1 MARLVWNHKAFV
13 VALVLLVVGAV
24 NWGAKGVL
32 GKDLIAYVAGKHA
45 WLVYLLVVLVGV
57 VAFAIATRPLR
68 FERFQADLVVK
79 APVAQVQAPAKPKS
93 PESFANEVSL
103 QEKNKDTPGPQEF
116 VYVNPASAL
125 ELVNTA
131 TMSTLQHSLMTQK
144 GALVEGP
151 LPAGAPLDAA
161 FAPDQ
166 IKVELL

>member
-1 MARLVWNHKAFV
+1 MPRQRLVWNNKTFM
-13 VALVLLVVGAV
+13 VAIVLLVVGVV
-24 NWGAKGVL
+24 NWGLKGVL
-32 GKDLIAYVAGKHA
+32 GKDLISYVAGKHS
-45 WLVYLLVVLVGV
+45 WVVYLLVVLVGV
-57 VAFAIATRPLR
+57 VAFAVASRPSR
-68 FERFQADLVVK
+68 FERFVVATPTKLK
-79 APVAQVQAPAKPKS
+79 APEVKK
-93 PESFANEVSL
+93 PESFANEVAN
-103 QEKNKDTPGPQEF
+103 QEKYKETPGPQEF

>member
-1 MARLVWNHKAFV
+1 MAPRLVWNNKTFM
-13 VALVLLVVGAV
+13 VAIVLLVVGVV
-24 NWGAKGVL
+24 NWGAKAVL

-45 WLVYLLVVLVGV
+45 WVVYLLVVLVGV
-57 VAFAIATRPLR
+57 VAFAVASRPAR
-68 FERFQADLVVK
+68 FERFVAVANPK
-79 APVAQVQAPAKPKS
+79 APEVKK
-93 PESFANEVSL
+93 PESFANEVAN
-103 QEKNKDTPGPQEF
+103 QEKNKETPGPQEF

-161 FAPDQ
+161 FAPNQ

>member
-1 MARLVWNHKAFV
+1 MAPRLVWNNKTFM
-13 VALVLLVVGAV
+13 VAIVLLVVGVV
-24 NWGAKGVL
+24 NWGAKAVL

-45 WLVYLLVVLVGV
+45 WVVYLLVVLVGV
-57 VAFAIATRPLR
+57 VAFAVASRPAR
-68 FERFQADLVVK
+68 FERFVATPKPNTPDVK
-79 APVAQVQAPAKPKS
+79 K
-93 PESFANEVSL
+93 PESFANEVAN
-103 QEKNKDTPGPQEF
+103 QEKNKETPGPQEF

-161 FAPDQ
+161 FAPNQ

>member
-1 MARLVWNHKAFV
+1 MASPRLVWNNKTFM
-13 VALVLLVVGAV
+13 VAIVLLVVGAI
-24 NWGAKGVL
+24 NWGLKGVL

-45 WLVYLLVVLVGV
+45 WVVYLLVVLVGV
-57 VAFAIATRPLR
+57 VAFAMASRPSR
-68 FERFQADLVVK
+68 FERFVTATPTKPK
-79 APVAQVQAPAKPKS
+79 APEVKK
-93 PESFANEVSL
+93 PESFANEVAN
-103 QEKNKDTPGPQEF
+103 QEKNKETPGPQEF

>member
-1 MARLVWNHKAFV
+1 M
-13 VALVLLVVGAV
+13 VAIVLLIVGVV
-24 NWGAKGVL
+24 NWGAKALL
-32 GKDLIAYVAGKHA
+32 GKDLISYVAGKHS
-45 WLVYLLVVLVGV
+45 WVVYLLVVLVGV
-57 VAFAIATRPLR
+57 VAFAVASRPMQY
-68 FERFQADLVVK
+68 ERFAATLVKPNAPK
-79 APVAQVQAPAKPKS
+79 APEVKK
-93 PESFANEVSL
+93 PESFANEVAN
-103 QEKNKDTPGPQEF
+103 QEKNKETPGPQEF

-161 FAPDQ
+161 FAPNQ